1 MKGKGLAVCRCAI
14 VALFGRL
21 VWAGGLVCAVLTGLE
36 LLGSR
41 VIYTDRSGMGK
52 LNACKRVSEK
62 SGAVCTRAVD
72 ERW

>member
-1 MKGKGLAVCRCAI
+1 M
-14 VALFGRL
+14 
-21 VWAGGLVCAVLTGLE
+21 CAVLTGLE

-41 VIYTDRSGMGK
+41 VFYTDRRGMGK